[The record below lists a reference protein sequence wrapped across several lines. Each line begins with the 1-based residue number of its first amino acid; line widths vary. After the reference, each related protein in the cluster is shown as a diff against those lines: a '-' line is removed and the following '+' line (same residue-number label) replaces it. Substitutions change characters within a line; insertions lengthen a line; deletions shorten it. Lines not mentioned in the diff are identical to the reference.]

1 MAPRVVESDHIR
13 RLRCGADLPYAFRS
27 EASTMKARALCYL
40 VPGILMLTAAGCDP
54 VVSIAGANFPDWLLC
69 AGAGALLAALCH
81 PIFVATGLERDLRP
95 LPLFYGGVIAM
106 FALIGWVTFFSRA

>member
-1 MAPRVVESDHIR
+1 
-13 RLRCGADLPYAFRS
+13 
-27 EASTMKARALCYL
+27 MKARALCYL

-54 VVSIAGANFPDWLLC
+54 VVSLAGANFPDWLLC
-69 AGAGALLAALCH
+69 AGAGAILAALCH
-81 PIFVATGLERDLRP
+81 PIFVAAGLERELRP